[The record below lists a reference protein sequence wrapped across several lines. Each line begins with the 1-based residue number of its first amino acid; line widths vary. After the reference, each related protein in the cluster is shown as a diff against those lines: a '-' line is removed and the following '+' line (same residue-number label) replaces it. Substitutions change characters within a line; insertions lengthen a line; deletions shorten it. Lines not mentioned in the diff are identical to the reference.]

1 MDRYRE
7 IIKSLIKKQE
17 EKLAKINKTLFE
29 KEIDRDRVCLKAD
42 YLDGGTFKISTIEDN
57 LIPKTDSRIEDDKE
71 VRNKNE
77 IALKKMG
84 VHKFKVMLET
94 DFEKGYITE
103 RQYKRLKMELEVGNL
118 EFQYGLY
125 TAFLIMTSED

>member
-1 MDRYRE
+1 M
-7 IIKSLIKKQE
+7 
-17 EKLAKINKTLFE
+17 
-29 KEIDRDRVCLKAD
+29 
-42 YLDGGTFKISTIEDN
+42 
-57 LIPKTDSRIEDDKE
+57 
-71 VRNKNE
+71 NKNE

-103 RQYKRLKMELEVGNL
+103 RQYKSLKMELEVEDL

-125 TAFLIMTSED
+125 TAFLIMTRGD

>member
-1 MDRYRE
+1 M
-7 IIKSLIKKQE
+7 
-17 EKLAKINKTLFE
+17 
-29 KEIDRDRVCLKAD
+29 
-42 YLDGGTFKISTIEDN
+42 
-57 LIPKTDSRIEDDKE
+57 
-71 VRNKNE
+71 NKNE

-103 RQYKRLKMELEVGNL
+103 RQYKRLKMELEVENL

-125 TAFLIMTSED
+125 TAFLIMICED